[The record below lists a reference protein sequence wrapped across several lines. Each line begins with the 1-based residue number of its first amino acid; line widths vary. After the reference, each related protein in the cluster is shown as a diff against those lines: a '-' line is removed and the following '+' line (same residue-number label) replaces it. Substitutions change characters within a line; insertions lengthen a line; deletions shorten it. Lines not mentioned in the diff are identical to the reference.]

1 MINSFFLQFNDQQ
14 LIEYYKLFSI
24 TLNSQQKKL
33 NNNKRNNILQT
44 PKVSQHHK
52 KETQKTRYCNNIIN
66 YINKINRGK

>member
-33 NNNKRNNILQT
+33 NNNKRNNIL
-44 PKVSQHHK
+44 
-52 KETQKTRYCNNIIN
+52 
-66 YINKINRGK
+66 